1 MKKLAIASL
10 EIETSDMSFTFFFFL
25 ISKEKYIKM
34 KEETPN

>member
-1 MKKLAIASL
+1 MKKIAIASL
-10 EIETSDMSFTFFFFL
+10 EIETSDMSFTFFFL